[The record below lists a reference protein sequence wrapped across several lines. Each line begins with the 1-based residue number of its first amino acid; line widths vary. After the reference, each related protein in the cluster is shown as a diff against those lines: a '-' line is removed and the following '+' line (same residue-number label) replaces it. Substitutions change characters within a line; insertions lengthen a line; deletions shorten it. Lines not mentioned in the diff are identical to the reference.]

1 MDSPEPMADFFDAFF
16 IGDGE
21 EVNINQ
27 IDIPITKGEKVEVR
41 IRSISEAGWPQ
52 NALKSEWSN
61 NVVIEF
67 PPNLEGSDQ
76 VANILSDATQEEAQ
90 IQLDETLNATGV
102 ITHLQDGYP
111 NPNAGSGTYFKHQAR
126 FLSYD
131 WGIKASDGTFSEE
144 KSIDLQSAIEDLSNK
159 SYVTLQRPTGASVS
173 YPVQLTGTLQ
183 QLFQAMVIADPSV
196 YEEFGEQLGF

>member
-1 MDSPEPMADFFDAFF
+1 M
-16 IGDGE
+16 
-21 EVNINQ
+21 
-27 IDIPITKGEKVEVR
+27 DIPITKGEKVELR

-52 NALKSEWSN
+52 NALKSEWSD
-61 NVVIEF
+61 NVTVEF
-67 PPNLEGSDQ
+67 PANLEGSDQ

-131 WGIKASDGTFSEE
+131 WATKALDGTDAVE
-144 KSIDLQSAIEDLSNK
+144 KSIDIQSAMSDLSNK
-159 SYVTLQRPTGASVS
+159 TFVTMTKPTGATDPESTKTVS
-173 YPVQLTGTLQ
+173 LQ
-183 QLFQAMVIADPSV
+183 ELLQRMVNLDPSI
-196 YEEFGEQLGF
+196 YDEIENNN